1 MKERIGRLYTL
12 ENVHQLTAD
21 LNWNVREEYGDIELL
36 KTQIRENGIITPIK
50 VRKVGDEIQVVD
62 GHRRVVALR
71 ELHEEG
77 LGFEIPILLLNGSE
91 IDYLKE
97 LVLSNEGKQLTVL
110 EMAEAARRMEAEG
123 MSRKE
128 IADVFGRSQSTV
140 SNWLKFFTLSEDSQN
155 RVREGSSSIEVEVG
169 DSRKKK
175 AEKITAQVDKFD
187 PGTVIQF
194 NSVSYIRGKIKE
206 GYKASRNK
214 EVWEVVSLIMK
225 NEITEKEIQNIFG
238 LTED

>member
-1 MKERIGRLYTL
+1 MKERRSRLHTL

-21 LNWNVREEYGDIELL
+21 LDWNVREEYGDIELL
-36 KTQIRENGIITPIK
+36 KNQIRENGIITPIK
-50 VRKVGDEIQVVD
+50 VRKVGDQIQVVD

-77 LGFEIPILLLNGSE
+77 LDFEIPVLLLNGSE

-110 EMAEAARRMEAEG
+110 EMAEAARRMEVEG

-128 IADVFGRSQSTV
+128 IADVFGRSQATV
-140 SNWLKFFTLSEDSQN
+140 SNWLKFFTLSEDAQN

-169 DSRKKK
+169 EDRKNK
-175 AEKITAQVDKFD
+175 AEKITEQVEKFE
-187 PGTVIQF
+187 PGTVIEF
-194 NSVSYIRGKIKE
+194 NALSYLRGKVKY

-214 EVWEVVSLIMK
+214 EVWEVVSLIIK

-238 LTED
+238 LIED